1 MKKLLVVLLLTGCAQ
16 PQPKPQGS
24 MYDAAARECEAFG
37 FEKGTEAYGNCM
49 QREVQ
54 SRREMAL
61 KYLLRR

>member
-1 MKKLLVVLLLTGCAQ
+1 
-16 PQPKPQGS
+16 